1 MAAVSKAIASTI
13 TYPFSLAKARAQAS
27 SSPPVSHETKQDIK
41 SDVENLDKNISVSE
55 NEKKL
60 KDAATKAKSAAKKNN
75 VFVEILRIYRTEGV
89 EALYEG
95 VYGEILK
102 GFFSHGITM
111 LVKEAVHKLVIKT
124 YFMILKALNKLPS
137 SKEVVNQAGE
147 KVEQTKAAF
156 NSTTEQAGNVLQ
168 GGYEKIGEVAGV
180 VGERAGVVGSNATEV
195 ASTGYKN
202 ATNGLRDGVGAVGE
216 KMAAVGS
223 SGSEPAKNT
232 VQNASEGVK
241 NATSTSKG
249 GLDETVQK
257 AGKVVGVEELKSEDA
272 GHLLGNAQDQL
283 GEKIKNVGEGVKGGK
298 SVGKG
303 AGEGGEGW

>member
-27 SSPPVSHETKQDIK
+27 SSPPVSKETTEDIK
-41 SDVENLDKNISVSE
+41 SDVEDLDKDITVRE

-60 KDAATKAKSAAKKNN
+60 KNAAATAKKAAKKNN
-75 VFVEILRIYRTEGV
+75 VFAEILKIYRTEGV

-111 LVKEAVHKLVIKT
+111 LVKEAVHKAIIKM
-124 YFMILKALNKLPS
+124 YFAILNVLNKIPS
-137 SKEVVNQAGE
+137 PKEVVGKAEE
-147 KVEQTKAAF
+147 KVEQTKAALS
-156 NSTTEQAGNVLQ
+156 NKTEQAGNALQ

-180 VGERAGVVGSNATEV
+180 VGERAGVVGSNASEV

-202 ATNGLRDGVGAVGE
+202 AAEGVKENVSAVGE

-223 SGSEPAKNT
+223 DSAKNGT
-232 VQNASEGVK
+232 K
-241 NATSTSKG
+241 NSSSNNRG
-249 GLDETVQK
+249 GLDETIQK
-257 AGKVVGVEELKSEDA
+257 AGSVVGKEELKSEDA

-283 GEKIKNVGEGVKGGK
+283 GEKIKGLGEGVKN
-298 SVGKG
+298 VGKDNK
-303 AGEGGEGW
+303 GGEGPK